1 LINKEVVLVTLFS
14 TKCPKC
20 NTLEMQ
26 LLQKKIDF
34 KTETNMQEVIDA
46 GYMEAP
52 VLKVDNNYYNFS
64 EAIKWVRGVE

>member
-1 LINKEVVLVTLFS
+1 
-14 TKCPKC
+14 
-20 NTLEMQ
+20 MQ

-64 EAIKWVRGVE
+64 EAIK